1 MATIETLGQNGR
13 DSLDLLSC
21 SDSMRKEAAGLA
33 RATRA
38 RQQMAWWTARHEL
51 LKTLP

>member
-1 MATIETLGQNGR
+1 MATIEILGQNGR

-38 RQQMAWWTARHEL
+38 RQIAWWTARHEL
-51 LKTLP
+51 LRILP